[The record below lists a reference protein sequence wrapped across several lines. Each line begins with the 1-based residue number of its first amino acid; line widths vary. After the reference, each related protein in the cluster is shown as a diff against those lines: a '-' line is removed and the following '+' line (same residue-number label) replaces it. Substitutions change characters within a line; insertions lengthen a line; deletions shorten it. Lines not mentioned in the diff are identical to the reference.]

1 MAAIRRSC
9 IKRQFTPVLVGTALK
24 NKGVQPL
31 LDAVIDYLPNPAE
44 VTNYAYREGEKE
56 DERVKITLNP
66 TRSAANPF
74 VGLAFKLEAGRFGQ
88 LTYVRVYQGM
98 LKKGENIFNTRTR
111 KKTKLSRLVRMH
123 ANEMEDVNEVY
134 AGDICALFG
143 IDCASGDTFVTESK
157 LELAMETMHIP
168 DPVISMSIRPA
179 HTKDM
184 DNFSKA
190 VGRFT
195 REDPTYH
202 VTKNRSSF

>member
-1 MAAIRRSC
+1 MAAVRRSC
-9 IKRQFTPVLVGTALK
+9 IKRQFTPVLLGTALK

-31 LDAVIDYLPNPAE
+31 LDAVVDYLPNPGE
-44 VTNYAYREGEKE
+44 VTNYAFHEGAEGEEKE
-56 DERVKITLNP
+56 KIKLDPARTP
-66 TRSAANPF
+66 ANPF

-98 LKKGENIFNTRTR
+98 LKRGDMLYNTRTR

-123 ANEMEDVNEVY
+123 SNEMEDVSEVY

-143 IDCASGDTFVTESK
+143 VDCASGDTFVTEQK
-157 LELAMETMHIP
+157 LQLAMETMHIP
-168 DPVISMSIRPA
+168 DPVISMAIRPA
-179 HTKDM
+179 NNKDM

-202 VTKNRSSF
+202 VNMLL